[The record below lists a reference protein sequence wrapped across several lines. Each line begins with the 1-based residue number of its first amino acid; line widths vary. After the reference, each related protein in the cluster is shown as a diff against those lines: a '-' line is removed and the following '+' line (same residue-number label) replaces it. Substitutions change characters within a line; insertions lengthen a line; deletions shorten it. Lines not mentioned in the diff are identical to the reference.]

1 MSWQLCAIDGPGGSG
16 KSSLARKI
24 SEHYPNIKVV
34 SMDSFFLPEKNHRV
48 AVIAKNYDLT
58 RLEHEVLAPARLGD
72 PISYRSFDR
81 ETGTIS
87 ANKIQI
93 PAGVPIVVEG
103 IYSLE
108 VKLRE
113 YYDFSIF
120 VDADRET
127 LIRRA
132 VSAVS
137 IEVPTWVEKWL
148 PAEEIYLESQA
159 PKEFASIQ
167 LDGTLEFP
175 RVSQIFQS
183 LNSGISSN

>member
-24 SEHYPNIKVV
+24 LEHYPHIKVV
-34 SMDSFFLPEKNHRV
+34 SMDSFYLPEKNYRL
-48 AVIAKNYDLT
+48 AVIAKNYDLA
-58 RLEHEVLAPARLGD
+58 RLEHEVLAPAKLGD
-72 PISYRSFDR
+72 PISYQSFDWKK
-81 ETGTIS
+81 GAIS
-87 ANKIQI
+87 PKKIQI

-108 VKLRE
+108 MKLRE

-137 IEVPTWVEKWL
+137 TEIPTWVEKWL
-148 PAEEIYLESQA
+148 PAEEVYLESQA
-159 PKEFASIQ
+159 PKEFATLK

-175 RVSQIFQS
+175 RASQIFLSQ
-183 LNSGISSN
+183 NSAASAF